1 MEGQLKVTP
10 EELQNASAEFS
21 GIDKTIM
28 NTTQEMMTLV
38 KNLVSAWEGESSQAY
53 INKFNELEDDM
64 QKIHAKIEEHVQD
77 LTEMAT
83 VYSNAEKST
92 TSANQAVSSNLIS

>member
-10 EELQNASAEFS
+10 EELQNASSEFS
-21 GIDKTIM
+21 GIDKTVVS
-28 NTTQEMMTLV
+28 TTQEMMTLV
-38 KNLVSAWEGESSQAY
+38 KNLTSAWEGESSQAY

-77 LTEMAT
+77 LAEMAT
-83 VYSNAEKST
+83 VYTNAEKT
-92 TSANQAVSSNLIS
+92 TTAANQAVSSNLIN